1 MSLDI
6 KLDEDTK
13 SALLYSSRSD
23 IPGSVHL
30 MQYMGEDGITQ
41 VNAARASFMKEV
53 TDMSPRDYKLL
64 EYCAREKH
72 TSVFEHNMLTFR
84 FKVPLFVARQH
95 HRHRTWSYN
104 EVSRRYTSEALDFY
118 LPRTFRKQAAS
129 NRQASV
135 DSDEIWDPTI
145 SEIHG
150 TKHIWPLKAHEAG
163 KQITERSVKFYNAM
177 LEAGIC
183 REEARMFLPQ
193 NLYTTYWGTVNLNNF
208 FKFYELRSHE
218 GAQKEIVEV
227 AEACMALVKL
237 VWPDTVQTYFNSKKP
252 TVKSITNQI
261 NLLSSDELQELI
273 SSLNKKDN

>member
-1 MSLDI
+1 MPLDI
-6 KLDEDTK
+6 VLDTDQK
-13 SALLYSSRSD
+13 SALLYSQRSNT
-23 IPGSVHL
+23 PGSVHL

-53 TDMSPRDYKLL
+53 TEMSPRDYKLL

-118 LPRTFRKQAAS
+118 LPKTFRKQAAN
-129 NRQASV
+129 NRQASI
-135 DSDEIWDPTI
+135 DSDISDVIWDPTL
-145 SEIHG
+145 SEIQG
-150 TKHIWPLKAHEAG
+150 SRHIWPISAYDTG
-163 KQITERSVKFYNAM
+163 KNLVDRSVKVYNNM

-193 NLYTTYWGTVNLNNF
+193 NLYTVYWGTVNLNNF

-227 AEACMALVKL
+227 AEACMSLVKMI
-237 VWPDTVQTYFNSKKP
+237 WPHTVETYLKSKKP
-252 TVKSITNQI
+252 TVNNLLTQI
-261 NLLSSDELQELI
+261 NSLTQDEREALI
-273 SSLNKKDN
+273 SLLVF

>member
-1 MSLDI
+1 MLDI
-6 KLDEDTK
+6 VLDQETK
-13 SALLYSSRSD
+13 SALLYSNRSD

-30 MQYMGEDGITQ
+30 MQCMGEDGITQ

-53 TDMSPRDYKLL
+53 TEMSPRDYKLL
-64 EYCAREKH
+64 EYCIREKH
-72 TSVFEHNMLTFR
+72 TSVAEHNVLTFR

-95 HRHRTWSYN
+95 MRHRTWSYN

-129 NRQASV
+129 NRQASI
-135 DSDEIWDPTI
+135 DSDEIWNPTI

-150 TKHIWPLKAHEAG
+150 TRHIWPLKAYEAG
-163 KQITERSVKFYNAM
+163 KEITERSVKMYNAM
-177 LEAGIC
+177 LEAGVS

-208 FKFYELRSHE
+208 LKFYELRSHE

-227 AEACMALVKL
+227 AEACMSLVQM
-237 VWPDTVQTYFNSKKP
+237 VWPHTVERYQKAKQP
-252 TVKSITNQI
+252 TVNNIISQI
-261 NLLSSDELQELI
+261 NLLTSDERETLI
-273 SSLNKKDN
+273 SSLNTKG